1 MRARRLLKEA
11 SLERPPAET
20 RASARRLLKEAS
32 FKLFFVLD
40 RLGLHV
46 LPKHYYT
53 PLPDYRWLA
62 ENKPAWMG
70 RAPLVGVVWDLQQQL
85 DWLDRICRPYYGE
98 VAGLEFY
105 RGVLASDV
113 GPGFGEVESQV
124 LHCFLRA
131 VAPSRVVEIGSG
143 ASTACLIH
151 AAEMNRREGR
161 AGARITCVEPFP
173 KKAFRRVESVR
184 HIEQRC
190 QAVPAAVF
198 AELGP
203 GDLLFVDSSHAVKVG
218 SDVLRIYLD
227 IIPRL
232 APGVYIHIHDVY
244 LPYLY
249 PRDALTA
256 YFGSQETS
264 LLLGLLTNN
273 ARLSVLACLSALHYD
288 RPLALAALLGD
299 YRPQAN
305 VEGLPPSST
314 AVGHFPSSL
323 WLRTG

>member
-1 MRARRLLKEA
+1 MSPRQLI
-11 SLERPPAET
+11 
-20 RASARRLLKEAS
+20 KEAS

-53 PLPDYRWLA
+53 PLPDYHWLA
-62 ENKPAWMG
+62 ENKPSWMG
-70 RAPLVGVVWDLQQQL
+70 RAPLTGITWNLQQQL
-85 DWLDRICRPYYGE
+85 DWLAQICRPYYTE

-105 RGVLASDV
+105 RGVLASGV

-131 VAPSRVVEIGSG
+131 VAPPRVLEIGSG
-143 ASTACLIH
+143 ASTACMIH
-151 AAEMNRREGR
+151 ALGMNREEGR
-161 AGARITCVEPFP
+161 TASRITCIEPFP
-173 KKAFRRVESVR
+173 RKAFRQAASVR
-184 HIEQRC
+184 HIEQLC
-190 QAVPAAVF
+190 QAVPAPVF

-288 RPLALAALLGD
+288 RSQALAEILGD

-305 VEGLPPSST
+305 VEGLSPSP
-314 AVGHFPSSL
+314 AEGDHFPSSL
-323 WLRTG
+323 WLRTN